1 LFIVARV
8 KLACAE
14 RTKRDFGAHAS

>member
-8 KLACAE
+8 QFSCAE
-14 RTKRDFGAHAS
+14 RTKRDFGAHPS